1 MKNELLQI
9 KERIQLMGYKK
20 KFLAS
25 KIGVDPVTFS
35 YFINGKRKLSDNKVI
50 DLKRY
55 LGI

>member
-1 MKNELLQI
+1 MKIDLTEIQDRI
-9 KERIQLMGYKK
+9 KLMGYKK

-35 YFINGKRKLSDNKVI
+35 YFLNDKRKLSESKVI

-55 LGI
+55 LGL

>member
-1 MKNELLQI
+1 MNTDLEQI
-9 KERIQLMGYKK
+9 KDRIDVLGYKK
-20 KFLAS
+20 KFIAS

-35 YFINGKRKLSDNKVI
+35 YFINGKRKLSIDKVV